1 MGQSPE
7 GIVTMPTRDQIAES
21 IVSAVR
27 ETLRTKGIQDLSP
40 TQDTPV
46 DRSLGLD
53 SLDWAA
59 VVVRLESELGI
70 DPFEQGVEGELR
82 VVRDLVDLY
91 ERALRQSA

>member
-1 MGQSPE
+1 
-7 GIVTMPTRDQIAES
+7 MPTRDEIAGAILSAIRES
-21 IVSAVR
+21 
-27 ETLRTKGIQDLSP
+27 LQTKGIHDVNP

-82 VVRDLVDLY
+82 AVRDLVSLY
-91 ERALRQSA
+91 DAALRQGA